1 MPLRLLSL
9 LLFVNFSTLLAGVA
23 LADEPVSTPL
33 RGPKSTDT
41 ALMQRQLG
49 PLSGTD
55 TLWRIAEQVKPATA
69 DVSTYQVMYAIYLK
83 NPDSF
88 IDGNLN
94 HLRPGSTLQLP
105 NLQEI
110 RAIDN
115 AIARAKSDS
124 DDKAWAAR
132 TKAASQATATQ
143 RGNQQIATPAVSAE
157 QLQELTEL
165 KDQFGNSL
173 LMIEAIA
180 RENNQLKA
188 TLSQVQTELLALQ
201 QQLGEDSTLQQQL
214 NTVLQQ
220 QADILAA
227 QKAQEQKAAEAA
239 QALAAEQEQS
249 AAFLN
254 NPLVWVLAASIPAL
268 LMLLGVVVLLKRRGQ
283 QTEAAVEAANS
294 AAAPPADYKSPLPP
308 LDDNNDLDD
317 SGLFDIDES
326 LLDDTFAD
334 SGDFAGTEILDD
346 SLPDFSDDKLLDDDA
361 LLDDDIL
368 LDDDSLLANGGSG
381 PAADNDLLDDVLAT
395 PELADDAAKTEFDAN
410 NILSDSDLNA
420 LLSAEDDD
428 DAIISLDDDD
438 LDLASADNEQFTIDT
453 EHDLT
458 DDAAQ
463 AGASTETDEEIIDLD
478 EDASEQDNHSELTE
492 LAQPQETAEYQ
503 LDDTDVVAEDIADD
517 DLLEEI
523 ELDVPDEPED
533 KVSFSA
539 VEQQPGPDDVQSEDA
554 LVPDESDAEQ
564 ILVETDNSSE
574 QLISEYVSTDS
585 EELTDSQIANMVED
599 ESFDRTELDAFAE
612 ALALEG
618 GEQVK
623 GADSIEDDQASE
635 LLSAELDELLQQV
648 EAVDPGLAES
658 NTDEQINSDTPFEAD
673 ETADE
678 LADDTYIT
686 VDSEGPD
693 LQHHEDD
700 SVTKP
705 SEAALSVENPSKM
718 LESYPELELSDEDF
732 NGEHLV
738 PDEDSVSVDIAA
750 ADTDADQGLAKL
762 DDSQFDNLLTELE
775 AMAQTTASDSE
786 ELSLDV
792 DAVFS
797 PALEDED
804 TIALSDAD
812 FVEIDNLLA
821 SSEQIQEDDGRFE
834 QLNVDV
840 GLDEFADVI
849 GNDNPQDVDAED
861 NGFAAKLDLVRAY
874 IEIDDLE
881 SASQIIA
888 EVLDS
893 DAPEHVK
900 TEAKALQQ
908 KAQ

>member
-1 MPLRLLSL
+1 MPLRLLCL
-9 LLFVNFSTLLAGVA
+9 LLVVNFSTLLAGTAV
-23 LADEPVSTPL
+23 ADEPVSTSL
-33 RGPKSTDT
+33 RGPKNTDT

-49 PLSGTD
+49 PLSPTD
-55 TLWRIAEQVKPATA
+55 TLWRIAEQVKPAGA

-83 NPDSF
+83 NPGSF

-105 NLQEI
+105 NLREI

-115 AIARAKSDS
+115 NVARTKSDS

-132 TKAASQATATQ
+132 SRAASQATGQQA
-143 RGNQQIATPAVSAE
+143 GNQPSTTSGISAE
-157 QLQELTEL
+157 QLQQLTEL

-180 RENNQLKA
+180 RENNQLKS
-188 TLSQVQTELLALQ
+188 TLERVQAELLALQ

-227 QKAQEQKAAEAA
+227 QQAQEQQAAEAA
-239 QALAAEQEQS
+239 RALAAEQEQS
-249 AAFLN
+249 SAILN
-254 NPLVWVLAASIPAL
+254 SPIIWVLAASIPAL
-268 LMLLGVVVLLKRRGQ
+268 MILIGVVLWLKRRGQ
-283 QTEAAVEAANS
+283 QTEAAVVAAS
-294 AAAPPADYKSPLPP
+294 SDTTPPADYKSPLPP

-326 LLDDTFAD
+326 LLDDAFAE
-334 SGDFAGTEILDD
+334 SGDFSGTEVLDD
-346 SLPDFSDDKLLDDDA
+346 SLPDFGDDGLLDDDA

-368 LDDDSLLANGGSG
+368 LDDDSLLATNETSTGLT
-381 PAADNDLLDDVLAT
+381 DDDLLDDVLGA
-395 PELADDAAKTEFDAN
+395 PDLADEPAKTEFDAN

-428 DAIISLDDDD
+428 DAIIALDDDE
-438 LDLASADNEQFTIDT
+438 LEP
-453 EHDLT
+453 DLT
-458 DDAAQ
+458 ELAEQSIDPIE
-463 AGASTETDEEIIDLD
+463 AGAQSDEDEEIVDLD
-478 EDASEQDNHSELTE
+478 EDALTPEDKQEPIERVEQDT
-492 LAQPQETAEYQ
+492 P
-503 LDDTDVVAEDIADD
+503 VAADEPVADD

-523 ELDVPDEPED
+523 ELDVPDEPEELMTI
-533 KVSFSA
+533 SA
-539 VEQQPGPDDVQSEDA
+539 AEPLSGSDEIQPDSDMAQDDSD
-554 LVPDESDAEQ
+554 DEH
-564 ILVETDNSSE
+564 ILVETDNTSE
-574 QLISEYVSTDS
+574 PLVSEHISVEVGEDQ
-585 EELTDSQIANMVED
+585 LTDSQISSLVED

-618 GEQVK
+618 SEQSE
-623 GADSIEDDQASE
+623 ADTAAEEEQASE

-648 EAVDPGLAES
+648 EAVEPEQAIQTDNETES
-658 NTDEQINSDTPFEAD
+658 APQADTDES
-673 ETADE
+673 ADE
-678 LADDTYIT
+678 LTDDNYIA
-686 VDSEGPD
+686 VDSDGPD
-693 LQHHEDD
+693 LQSNDDD

-718 LESYPELELSDEDF
+718 LESYPELELSDEDYA
-732 NGEHLV
+732 GDDTLLA
-738 PDEDSVSVDIAA
+738 EDTLPAEDTLAAEDIVSVDISP
-750 ADTDADQGLAKL
+750 ADSDADQSLAKL

-775 AMAQTTASDSE
+775 AMAHTTASDSE

-797 PALEDED
+797 PAGDDDE

-821 SSEQIQEDDGRFE
+821 NSEQVQEDDGRFE

-881 SASQIIA
+881 SAGHIIA
-888 EVLDS
+888 EVLES

-900 TEAKALQQ
+900 TEAKALQ
-908 KAQ
+908 KKTE